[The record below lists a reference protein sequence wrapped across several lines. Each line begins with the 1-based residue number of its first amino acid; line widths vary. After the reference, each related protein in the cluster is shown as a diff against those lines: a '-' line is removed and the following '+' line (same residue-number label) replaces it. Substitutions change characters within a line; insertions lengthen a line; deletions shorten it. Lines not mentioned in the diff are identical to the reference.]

1 MTVPCQDGAMA
12 RECDAEHEGPRTDIR
27 PAALPTDRV
36 AVRALWLEYLR
47 WGNDEMEAR
56 HGFRLPVEETVEADL
71 AAIAKFQPPNGQIM
85 LAFDGDVAFGI
96 ACLQRIGPE
105 TAEIKRMYVQP
116 AHRGRGV
123 GRSLVDSLVR
133 LASVAGY
140 ERLRLDSPDFMTAA
154 HSLYR
159 SAGFMDI
166 EPYAESEVPEEYRP
180 YWVFMERRLRESG
193 SPST

>member
-12 RECDAEHEGPRTDIR
+12 RERDREHGDAQVDVRPADLRTDR
-27 PAALPTDRV
+27 A
-36 AVRALWLEYLR
+36 AVRSLWLEYLR
-47 WGNDEMEAR
+47 WGNDEMDAR
-56 HGFRLPVEETVEADL
+56 HGFRLPVEEAVEADL

-85 LAFDGDVAFGI
+85 LGFDGDVAFGI

-140 ERLRLDSPDFMTAA
+140 ER
-154 HSLYR
+154 
-159 SAGFMDI
+159 
-166 EPYAESEVPEEYRP
+166 
-180 YWVFMERRLRESG
+180 
-193 SPST
+193 